1 MQLEGMRLLPECFFY
16 FIFTLVPN
24 MFLGFIF
31 GALCTF
37 WASKNGN
44 FETISSYF
52 TIIYIHTHHMFVCLT
67 FDDRLLLI
75 FARAFCCLNFAIWS
89 TSF

>member
-1 MQLEGMRLLPECFFY
+1 MQLEGMRLLPECFFFFFFFY
-16 FIFTLVPN
+16 FGAN

-31 GALCTF
+31 DALCTF

-52 TIIYIHTHHMFVCLT
+52 TIIYIYIYIYTHIICLFV
-67 FDDRLLLI
+67 LLLMI
-75 FARAFCCLNFAIWS
+75 VFY
-89 TSF
+89 